1 MPADRQL
8 DMFDVASAEAARDAS
23 IDQVELSTAEWQ
35 EQAILAI
42 RAVARIQPTIT
53 TDDVWRVLGR
63 DPDLEGR
70 AMGAAMRTAAG
81 LGYVERTD
89 VTQKSK
95 RVACHRRDLR
105 VWRSLIF
112 QP

>member
-1 MPADRQL
+1 MATDRQL
-8 DMFDVASAEAARDAS
+8 DMFNAAAGAAARDAS
-23 IDQVELSTAEWQ
+23 ITQVELSTAEWQ
-35 EQAILAI
+35 DEAIAAI
-42 RAVARIQPTIT
+42 RKVALAQPTLT

-70 AMGAAMRTAAG
+70 AMGAAMRSASK

-89 VTQKSK
+89 LTQKSQ

-105 VWRSLIF
+105 VWKSRIL
-112 QP
+112 QT